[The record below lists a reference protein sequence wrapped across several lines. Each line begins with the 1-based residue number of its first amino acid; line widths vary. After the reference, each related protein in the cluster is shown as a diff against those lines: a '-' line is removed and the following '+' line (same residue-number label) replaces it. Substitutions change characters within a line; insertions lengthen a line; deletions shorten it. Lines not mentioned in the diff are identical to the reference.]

1 MVEIFHVSSSSSIR
15 QFQLD
20 VFHSTDFMGDM
31 AFVTPIG
38 SLKVQMLIRLDLGL
52 VVVSSL

>member
-20 VFHSTDFMGDM
+20 VLHSTDFMGDM

-38 SLKVQMLIRLDLGL
+38 SLKVQMLIRLNLGL
-52 VVVSSL
+52 VVVSSS